1 MEPKNLIKLR
11 ELDATKTNYT
21 IKVRVVRLWRK
32 PNNKNPNEIW
42 SIEMII
48 MDEEGTKMQAS
59 VFKTYFPKFEEHL
72 RENECYFIFRPTLAD
87 NDAKIKHVDNGQK
100 ISFRWQTDLKKCTT
114 FKGSEYGFEFTNFGS
129 ILKDPLPQYTRLD
142 IIGYVY
148 KCYEVEKKPVR
159 GGKEAIKM
167 EIKLEDLETVSNVY
181 DATRLFINSPIDE
194 ILEFKKSFLSNIGE
208 ETSSHRSVG
217 TSMVSSLEDEFLNDI
232 DFINIREI
240 NEIKEVKSLIVVG
253 KIKALCIEKSW
264 NYRSCDL
271 CKNGVETTTVRIDK
285 GENPADFEVAKQYK
299 CLNDN
304 CNQTIVSSLMI
315 RYKIPIRVQD
325 CTGTVTLTMFERE
338 ANKLIGRIA
347 KDVLDEQ
354 EQSAEFLTLPAA
366 FNVLLERKF
375 AFRIEIKNYNLDN
388 NAEYFSITK
397 LTEDLNIISK
407 LENNFY
413 NNQVEDSDSVKPSN
427 SELPLQTDVSLKDS
441 ISCTADNGTP
451 ISNSNESMGTAA
463 SVDLKRNL
471 EDVYDVDESSA
482 LSSTKQQ
489 KIHTKDLRDANW
501 NETLLIPKTE
511 K

>member
-72 RENECYFIFRPTLAD
+72 RVNECYFIFRPTLAD
-87 NDAKIKHVDNGQK
+87 NVAKIKHVDN
-100 ISFRWQTDLKKCTT
+100 
-114 FKGSEYGFEFTNFGS
+114 
-129 ILKDPLPQYTRLD
+129 D

-167 EIKLEDLETVSNVY
+167 EIKLEDLEGRHIILTLWEEYCQQMLNYMQNKQQAHVFLILQFGNLHIYGHNRTVSNVY

-253 KIKALCIEKSW
+253 KIKVLCIEKSW

-271 CKNGVETTTVRIDK
+271 CKNGVETTTFRIDK

-304 CNQTIVSSLMI
+304 CTQTIVSSPMI

-354 EQSAEFLTLPAA
+354 EQVNFLSFLNP

-407 LENNFY
+407 LEKNFY
-413 NNQVEDSDSVKPSN
+413 NNQVEDSDSVNPSN

-451 ISNSNESMGTAA
+451 ISNSNESMGTAP

>member
-48 MDEEGTKMQAS
+48 MDEEHSQLH
-59 VFKTYFPKFEEHL
+59 KFSG
-72 RENECYFIFRPTLAD
+72 NK
-87 NDAKIKHVDNGQK
+87 DA
-100 ISFRWQTDLKKCTT
+100 
-114 FKGSEYGFEFTNFGS
+114 
-129 ILKDPLPQYTRLD
+129 D

-167 EIKLEDLETVSNVY
+167 EIKLEDLEGRHIILTLWEEYCQQMLNYMQNKQQAHVFLILQFGNLHIYGHNRTVSNVY
-181 DATRLFINSPIDE
+181 DATRLFINSPIGE

-271 CKNGVETTTVRIDK
+271 CKNEVETTTVRIDK

-304 CNQTIVSSLMI
+304 CTQTIVSSPMI

-413 NNQVEDSDSVKPSN
+413 NNQ
-427 SELPLQTDVSLKDS
+427 DS

-463 SVDLKRNL
+463 CVDLKRNL

>member
-1 MEPKNLIKLR
+1 MP
-11 ELDATKTNYT
+11 
-21 IKVRVVRLWRK
+21 
-32 PNNKNPNEIW
+32 
-42 SIEMII
+42 S
-48 MDEEGTKMQAS
+48 S
-59 VFKTYFPKFEEHL
+59 
-72 RENECYFIFRPTLAD
+72 
-87 NDAKIKHVDNGQK
+87 
-100 ISFRWQTDLKKCTT
+100 SFVSSPVLQPHPHPPP
-114 FKGSEYGFEFTNFGS
+114 
-129 ILKDPLPQYTRLD
+129 PLPPPFSHRIPLLWCCSTRHRHRHATAPATVD

-167 EIKLEDLETVSNVY
+167 EIKLEDLEGRHIILTLWEEYCQQMLNYMQNKQEAHVFLVLQFGNLHIYGHNRTVSNVY
-181 DATRLFINSPIDE
+181 DATRLFINSPIDG

-232 DFINIREI
+232 DFINICEI

-271 CKNGVETTTVRIDK
+271 CKNGVETTIVRIDK
-285 GENPADFEVAKQYK
+285 GANLADFEVAKQYK
-299 CLNDN
+299 
-304 CNQTIVSSLMI
+304 
-315 RYKIPIRVQD
+315 IPIRVQG

-338 ANKLIGRIA
+338 ANKLIGQIA

-354 EQSAEFLTLPAA
+354 KQSAEFLTLPAA

-375 AFRIEIKNYNLDN
+375 AFRIEIKKYNLDN

-397 LTEDLNIISK
+397 LTEDPNIISE
-407 LENNFY
+407 LEKNFY
-413 NNQVEDSDSVKPSN
+413 NNQVEDSDSVNPSN

-441 ISCTADNGTP
+441 FSCTADNGTP
-451 ISNSNESMGTAA
+451 ISNSNESMGMAA

-471 EDVYDVDESSA
+471 EDVYDVDDSSA

-489 KIHTKDLRDANW
+489 KIHTKDLPDAN
-501 NETLLIPKTE
+501 
-511 K
+511 

>member
-48 MDEEGTKMQAS
+48 MDEEHSQLHKFSGTKMQAS

-87 NDAKIKHVDNGQK
+87 NDAKIKHVDIIGPPSKAPN
-100 ISFRWQTDLKKCTT
+100 
-114 FKGSEYGFEFTNFGS
+114 
-129 ILKDPLPQYTRLD
+129 

-167 EIKLEDLETVSNVY
+167 EIKLEDLEGRHIILTLWEEYCQQMLNYMQNKQQAHVFLILQFGNLHIYGHNRTVSNVY
-181 DATRLFINSPIDE
+181 DVL
-194 ILEFKKSFLSNIGE
+194 
-208 ETSSHRSVG
+208 
-217 TSMVSSLEDEFLNDI
+217 
-232 DFINIREI
+232 
-240 NEIKEVKSLIVVG
+240 VKSLIVVG

-304 CNQTIVSSLMI
+304 CTQTIVSSPMI

-407 LENNFY
+407 REKNFY
-413 NNQVEDSDSVKPSN
+413 NNQVEDSDSVNPSN